1 MDILLNHSV
10 DIRVIGCIELKTLN
24 KSNFMALSISFL
36 SRVNKS
42 IIIYRPFIEEKNIW
56 KQPQKT
62 FLPAFGCADTG
73 MQVKIHNIG
82 LGFGEAN
89 CK

>member
-1 MDILLNHSV
+1 
-10 DIRVIGCIELKTLN
+10 
-24 KSNFMALSISFL
+24 MALSISFL
-36 SRVNKS
+36 SRVDKS
-42 IIIYRPFIEEKNIW
+42 IIIYRSKRERPFIEEKNIW